1 MVSKLLLAE
10 SALNKVN
17 GGKID
22 RDSKITLRQAMYEV
36 GSARNYF
43 IQQDINENY
52 KHPEIGAFDVPFDV
66 LSEFYVTSRED
77 TKKNIWYI
85 QLPVAVISL
94 YRGMGVYHVS
104 VAGDEANDLIPMQSG
119 ALSMYNG
126 LLANNLEG
134 QSGYIPQGQRLELV
148 GICEATE
155 FLLRLIV
162 DSKDLADRGDF
173 KLSADMQ
180 QPVVDMAV
188 RNLSMQAGLPQDMI
202 LNNSPEG
209 KVA

>member
-10 SALNKVN
+10 AVLNRLN

-22 RDSKITLRQAMYEV
+22 RDSKITLRQAMFAVSE
-36 GSARNYF
+36 ARNFF

-52 KHPEIGAFDVPFDV
+52 RHPEIGAFDVPFDI

-77 TKKNIWYI
+77 SKKGIWYI
-85 QLPVAVISL
+85 ELPVSVISL

-104 VAGDEANDLIPMQSG
+104 LSGDEANDLIPLQSG
-119 ALSMYNG
+119 TLSMYNG
-126 LLANNLEG
+126 LLGNDLEG
-134 QSGYIPQGQRLELV
+134 QNGYIPRGERLELK

-162 DSKDLADRGDF
+162 DSKDLGDREDF
-173 KLSADMQ
+173 KLPADLQ
-180 QPVVDMAV
+180 SSVTQMAFEKLV
-188 RNLSMQAGLPQDMI
+188 SQIQLPADFI
-202 LNNSPEG
+202 LDNTPNG
-209 KVA
+209 KI